1 MELLPKITQIAIVL
15 VGLIHVGLAIG
26 EIFFGAWLLE
36 KRFDFPKEIAAKA
49 DRIVKN
55 AGIYNSFIAAGLFW
69 SAFDATNSTILSIFF
84 LSCVVIAGVFGAI
97 TLKWTTLIIQTI
109 PAIIPLVLILIGNK

>member
-1 MELLPKITQIAIVL
+1 MELLPKIIQIAIVL
-15 VGLIHVGLAIG
+15 VGFIHVGLAIA

-36 KRFDFPKEIAAKA
+36 KRFDFPEGIAAQA
-49 DRIVKN
+49 DPIVKN
-55 AGIYNSFIAAGLFW
+55 AGIYNSFIAVDLFW

-84 LSCVVIAGVFGAI
+84 LSCVIIAGVFGAI

-109 PAIIPLVLILIGNK
+109 PAIIPLALILIGNK

>member
-1 MELLPKITQIAIVL
+1 MELLPKITQISIFI
-15 VGLIHVGLAIG
+15 VGLIHVSLAIG

-36 KRFDFPKEIAAKA
+36 NRFDVPSDIATQA

-69 SAFDATNSTILSIFF
+69 AAFDPINSTILSIFF

-109 PAIIPLVLILIGNK
+109 PAMIPLVLIGIGNK

>member
-1 MELLPKITQIAIVL
+1 MELLPKIIQIAIVF
-15 VGLIHVGLAIG
+15 VGLIHAGLAIG

-36 KRFDFPKEIAAKA
+36 KRFDFPSNIATQA

-69 SAFDATNSTILSIFF
+69 SAFDTTNSTILSIFF
-84 LSCVVIAGVFGAI
+84 LSCVFIAGVFGAI
-97 TLKWTTLIIQTI
+97 TLKWTPLIIQTI
-109 PAIIPLVLILIGNK
+109 PAIIPLVLIWIGNK

>member
-1 MELLPKITQIAIVL
+1 MELLPKIIQMAIVL
-15 VGLIHVGLAIG
+15 VGFIHVGLAIG

-36 KRFDFPKEIAAKA
+36 KRFDFLPDIAAQA

-55 AGIYNSFIAAGLFW
+55 AGVYNGFIAAGLFW

-109 PAIIPLVLILIGNK
+109 PAIIPLALIWIGNK

>member
-15 VGLIHVGLAIG
+15 IGLIHVGLAIG

-36 KRFDFPKEIAAKA
+36 KRFDFSEGTATEA

-69 SAFDATNSTILSIFF
+69 SAFDPTNSTILSIFF

-109 PAIIPLVLILIGNK
+109 PAIIPLVLIWIGNK

>member
-1 MELLPKITQIAIVL
+1 MELLPKIIQIAIVL
-15 VGLIHVGLAIG
+15 VGFIHVSLAIG

-36 KRFDFPKEIAAKA
+36 KRFDFSKDIATQA

-55 AGIYNSFIAAGLFW
+55 AGIYNGFIAAGLFW

-84 LSCVVIAGVFGAI
+84 LSCVVIAGIFGAI

-109 PAIIPLVLILIGNK
+109 PAIIPLALILVGNK

>member
-36 KRFDFPKEIAAKA
+36 KRFDFPEEIAAQS
-49 DRIVKN
+49 DPIVKN

-69 SAFDATNSTILSIFF
+69 SAFDPTNSTILSIFF

-109 PAIIPLVLILIGNK
+109 PAIIPLALIWIENK